1 MDTAKAE
8 MVMGRRSNPQSGTK
22 TTPFTLMSDSNETAR
37 LASAKSGREKRS
49 QVETLFTAPG
59 DLAPTRDIW
68 ELNDQT
74 KNKE

>member
-1 MDTAKAE
+1 MC
-8 MVMGRRSNPQSGTK
+8 
-22 TTPFTLMSDSNETAR
+22 DSNETAR

-59 DLAPTRDIW
+59 DLAPTGDIW